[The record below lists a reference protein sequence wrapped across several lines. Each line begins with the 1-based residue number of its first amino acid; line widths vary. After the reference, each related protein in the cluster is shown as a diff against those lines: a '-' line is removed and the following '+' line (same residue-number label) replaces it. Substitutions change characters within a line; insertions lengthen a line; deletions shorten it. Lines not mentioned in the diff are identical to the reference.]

1 MTTRA
6 RQTSRQR
13 LDLVI
18 TRLNNIAAGG
28 QADPLTPGEAGH
40 YAAIIRT
47 YQADADRATHDRHR
61 VAIARD
67 AATRRLRA
75 AEATIRELEGDIA
88 ALRQTTTKEH

>member
-6 RQTSRQR
+6 RQASRQR

-18 TRLNNIAAGG
+18 TRLDTIAAGH
-28 QADPLTPGEAGH
+28 ADPLTPGEAGH

-47 YQADADRATHDRHR
+47 YRADADRATHDRHR

-75 AEATIRELEGDIA
+75 AEATIRELEGDLA
-88 ALRQTTTKEH
+88 ALRQTTTKEN